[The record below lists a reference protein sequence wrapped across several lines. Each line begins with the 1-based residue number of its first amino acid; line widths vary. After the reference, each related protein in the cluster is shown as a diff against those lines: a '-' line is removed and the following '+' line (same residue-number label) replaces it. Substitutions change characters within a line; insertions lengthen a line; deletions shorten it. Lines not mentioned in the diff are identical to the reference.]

1 MFAALVILTSLTL
14 IGTQK
19 VFEAIH
25 FTLSLVAECG
35 FKQIVHFPALN
46 NNTLDLVATNRP
58 SLI

>member
-35 FKQIVHFPALN
+35 IVHFPTLN

-58 SLI
+58 